1 MLNMPLLGPIFW
13 LFQTS
18 YDNGWYIAICNNY
31 SFWMLYFLWS
41 RLGFGFETNILVI
54 KVPNPYIAHE
64 LFCTEMSHVST
75 QFYWLTPYWERA
87 KLCKAIAQFM
97 IILLASRMYGYM
109 WILCFL
115 IVTKIFVFL
124 ILCNQ
129 ENVFQSLINY
139 EMQEHWHN
147 TLTNLHIVNST

>member
-1 MLNMPLLGPIFW
+1 MITVF
-13 LFQTS
+13 S
-18 YDNGWYIAICNNY
+18 
-31 SFWMLYFLWS
+31 MLYFFWS

-54 KVPNPYIAHE
+54 KVSNPYIAHE

-87 KLCKAIAQFM
+87 KLCKSIAQFM
-97 IILLASRMYGYM
+97 FILVATRMYGYM

-115 IVTKIFVFL
+115 IVTKIIVFY

>member
-18 YDNGWYIAICNNY
+18 YDNGWYVAISNNY
-31 SFWMLYFLWS
+31 SFCMLYFFWS

-54 KVPNPYIAHE
+54 KVLNPYIAHE

-87 KLCKAIAQFM
+87 KLCKSIAQFTVKSVATE
-97 IILLASRMYGYM
+97 LCEYM

-115 IVTKIFVFL
+115 IVTKKMCF
-124 ILCNQ
+124 
-129 ENVFQSLINY
+129 
-139 EMQEHWHN
+139 
-147 TLTNLHIVNST
+147 